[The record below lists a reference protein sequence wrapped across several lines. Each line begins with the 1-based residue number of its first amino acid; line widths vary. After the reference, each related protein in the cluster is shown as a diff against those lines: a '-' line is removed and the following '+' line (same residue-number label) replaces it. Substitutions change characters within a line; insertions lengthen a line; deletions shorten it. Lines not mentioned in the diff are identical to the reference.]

1 VQACVPR
8 VRRIREIPLP
18 DPPLRDGMVT
28 LRPWGEDDVP
38 PMTAALQDPEIPRWT
53 TIPSPYGE
61 RDAREYL
68 ARAEPDRVAGR
79 ELGLAMIEESTGA
92 VVGGCGLSRFEWPDL
107 KCEVGY
113 WVAREARGRTLGTR
127 AVSMLSH
134 WALGPL
140 GLERLEL
147 LVDPRN
153 EPSHRLA
160 RSAGYTREG
169 LMRAYRRR
177 GEGRWDL
184 VMYSLLANE
193 VR

>member
-1 VQACVPR
+1 
-8 VRRIREIPLP
+8 VRSTREIHLP
-18 DPPLRDGMVT
+18 DPPLTDGVVS
-28 LRPWGEDDVP
+28 LRPWRDGDVP
-38 PMTAALQDPEIPRWT
+38 VLAAALQDPEIPRWT
-53 TIPSPYGE
+53 TIPSAYGQ

-68 ARAEPDRVAGR
+68 RRAEPDRRAGR
-79 ELGLAMIEESTGA
+79 ELGLAVIDAGEGTI
-92 VVGGCGLSRFEWPDL
+92 VGGCGLSRFDWPEL
-107 KCEVGY
+107 KCEIGY
-113 WVAREARGRTLGTR
+113 WVAREARGRTVGTR
-127 AVSMLSH
+127 AVRLLSR

-153 EPSHRLA
+153 EPSNRLA
-160 RSAGYTREG
+160 SSAGFKREG

-184 VMYSLLANE
+184 VMYSLLASE